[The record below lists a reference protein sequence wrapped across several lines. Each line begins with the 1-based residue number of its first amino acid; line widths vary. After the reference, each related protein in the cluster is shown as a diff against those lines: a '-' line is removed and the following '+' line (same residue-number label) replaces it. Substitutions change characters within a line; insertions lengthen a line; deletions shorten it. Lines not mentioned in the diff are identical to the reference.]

1 MRSLRENGFDAYQR
15 LFPRERKSAPV
26 TIVEIDERSLA
37 QLGQWPWPRTQL
49 AQLVQTIA
57 AHEPVAIG
65 FDLLFPESDR
75 LSPAAVAHLVP
86 DLPTDLA
93 ARLQAVPGND
103 ARLAGAMLA
112 TRVVVAVAGIEARD
126 ARFPVPPASAPLLM
140 RSGAAPSL
148 RDFAGHVG
156 NVPIIDQAA
165 AGRGLISA
173 DAGDRV
179 VRRVPLLARVGGS
192 IVPALS
198 LELWRVASGAEGFSL
213 TGTAGGLYAVSFADA
228 RVPMQPD
235 GSVWLRY
242 SRHDPDRFVSAADV
256 LAGRLDPQLLRGRLV
271 LVGVTGLGLLDYKG
285 TPLGEQVPGVE
296 LHAQL
301 IEQIFDRVYLV
312 RPAWAL
318 WAELALLALGSVL
331 LMFLVP
337 SVRVRLSVGALFGLL
352 AMLAALGLG
361 GFLADGLL
369 LDAAW
374 PTLGLTAV
382 FAVLLAGALSEADRQ
397 RRQLREAAARSAG
410 ELQAAQRI
418 QMGLLPDPAVLF
430 ERERD
435 FTLRAL
441 IEPAFSVGGDFY
453 DCFKLDDG
461 RLFIVVADVS
471 GKGMPAAL
479 FMALCK
485 ATIKAAAI
493 SAGGNPGL
501 ALQRAATEIE
511 RDNPETF
518 FVTVFAA
525 ALDLA
530 SGRLEYCNAGHEPP
544 FTRGPGGPLKR
555 LPAAERPPIG
565 VPETFPC
572 VTDTVQLA
580 PGEWLCAVTDGVTE
594 AMDASGALYGVQRL
608 EQVLSSLAAQASPED
623 IAAAVRDDVKRFVAG
638 AGASDDLTLLA
649 LRRSS
654 VR

>member
-1 MRSLRENGFDAYQR
+1 VRSLRENGFDGYQR
-15 LFPRERKSAPV
+15 MFPRERKSAPA
-26 TIVEIDERSLA
+26 TIVEVDERSLA
-37 QLGQWPWPRTQL
+37 ALGQWPWPRTQV
-49 AQLVQTIA
+49 AQLVESIA
-57 AHEPVAIG
+57 AHEPAAIG

-75 LSPAAVAHLVP
+75 FSPAAVAHLVP

-103 ARLAGAMLA
+103 ARLARAMRTA
-112 TRVVVAVAGIEARD
+112 RVVVAVAGLEARD
-126 ARFPVPPASAPLLM
+126 ERFRTPPAAAPVLVRSVPPPA
-140 RSGAAPSL
+140 L
-148 RDFAGHVG
+148 RHFPGHLA
-156 NVPIIDQAA
+156 NVPLIDQAA

-173 DAGDRV
+173 DAGDRI
-179 VRRVPLLARVGGS
+179 VRRVPLLATVDGT

-198 LELWRVASGAEGFSL
+198 LEMWRVASGAAAFGVREA
-213 TGTAGGLYAVSFADA
+213 AGGLQQVSFADA

-242 SRHDPDRFVSAADV
+242 SRHAPERFVSAADV
-256 LAGRLDPQLLRGRLV
+256 LAGRVNPDLLSGRLV
-271 LVGVTGLGLLDYKG
+271 LVGVTGVGLLDYKV

-301 IEQIFDRVYLV
+301 IEQIFDAAYLV

-318 WAELALLALGSVL
+318 WLELALLALGAGL
-331 LMFLVP
+331 LVFLVP
-337 SVRVRLSVGALFGLL
+337 TVRVRVSVGSYFGLL
-352 AMLAALGLG
+352 AVFLAVGLG
-361 GFLADGLL
+361 AFLADGLL
-369 LDAAW
+369 VDSVW
-374 PTLGLTAV
+374 PSLGLTVV

-410 ELQAAQRI
+410 ELQAARRI

-435 FTLRAL
+435 FALRAL
-441 IEPAFSVGGDFY
+441 VEPALSVGGDFY

-461 RLFIVVADVS
+461 RLFLVVADVS

-485 ATIKAAAI
+485 ATIKAAAV
-493 SAGGNPGL
+493 SAGGSPGA
-501 ALQRAATEIE
+501 ALERAAAEVE

-525 ALDLA
+525 VLDPV

-544 FTRGPGGPLKR
+544 FMRRPGGPLER

-565 VPETFPC
+565 VPEKFPFAAHAR
-572 VTDTVQLA
+572 QLER
-580 PGEWLCAVTDGVTE
+580 GEWLCAVTDGVTE

-608 EQVLSSLAAQASPED
+608 EQVLRSLGPQASPQE
-623 IAAAVRDDVKRFVAG
+623 ITTAVRDDVKRFVG
-638 AGASDDLTLLA
+638 AASASDDLTLLA
-649 LRRSS
+649 LRWG
-654 VR
+654 